1 MLRKSNIDKD
11 PNSIFNASSKLAT
24 ISVRNIKNPSD
35 DPNMQLGLNKLPP
48 SIIGNN
54 PSLINRSS
62 LLTPNV
68 NISRTFTNTDV
79 DEFLNLIKE
88 SNVSLE
94 SLHLLLNVYKDKVKV
109 KGSGLHKK
117 FKGGADEPVDFGLEE
132 KKEPEEENIGKKLD
146 VINAEIDDCKNEQKY
161 YQKKGYIQIR
171 LRIFKTK

>member
-24 ISVRNIKNPSD
+24 IAVKNIKNPSD

-48 SIIGNN
+48 SNIGNN

-109 KGSGLHKK
+109 KGSGLHKR
-117 FKGGADEPVDFGLEE
+117 FRGGTDEPIGFGTEE
-132 KKEPEEENIGKKLD
+132 KKN
-146 VINAEIDDCKNEQKY
+146 
-161 YQKKGYIQIR
+161 QKKKKKQ
-171 LRIFKTK
+171 KNK

>member
-11 PNSIFNASSKLAT
+11 PDSIFNASSKLAT
-24 ISVRNIKNPSD
+24 IAVRNMKNPSD

-48 SIIGNN
+48 SNIGNN

-109 KGSGLHKK
+109 KGSGLQKT
-117 FKGGADEPVDFGLEE
+117 FKGGADNNLQNKKRQLHAINIQLEDDKEKE
-132 KKEPEEENIGKKLD
+132 KKW
-146 VINAEIDDCKNEQKY
+146 
-161 YQKKGYIQIR
+161 
-171 LRIFKTK
+171 

>member
-48 SIIGNN
+48 SNIGNN

-88 SNVSLE
+88 SNLSLE
-94 SLHLLLNVYKDKVKV
+94 SIHLLLNVYNDKDKVNV
-109 KGSGLHKK
+109 KGSGLRKT
-117 FKGGADEPVDFGLEE
+117 FKGGADMDIESMLKLQKELNRDITSHNEFMEKFKQDKINYDF
-132 KKEPEEENIGKKLD
+132 
-146 VINAEIDDCKNEQKY
+146 
-161 YQKKGYIQIR
+161 
-171 LRIFKTK
+171 F